1 MKTEINL
8 AIKRKKTSILISTA
22 KVKKL
27 RLFALI
33 FLFAVGGLSAVLFLI
48 IASSPLPSLRV
59 QEKEAVSTLGNYQ
72 VQFGKYLLIKDQLA
86 SIQKLLDSR
95 PDLSPSIDIFLS
107 LIPPEVTVSSVAF
120 TETTLSFGV
129 TTHSLS
135 ALESFFAA
143 VKEKAE
149 RNDVPPS
156 VATSPIS
163 YNPGTGEYG
172 FTIDFK

>member
-1 MKTEINL
+1 MNTEINL
-8 AIKRKKTSILISTA
+8 AIKRKKTGTLISIA

-27 RLFALI
+27 RLFGLI

-48 IASSPLPSLRV
+48 IAASPLPSLRQ
-59 QEKEAVSTLGNYQ
+59 QEQEAARTLNNYQ

-86 SIQKLLDSR
+86 SIQTLLDSR
-95 PDLSPSIDIFLS
+95 PGLSPSIDIFLS
-107 LIPPEVTVSSVAF
+107 LIPPEITVSSIAF

-135 ALESFFAA
+135 ALESFFTV

-149 RNDVPPS
+149 KKDVPSS
-156 VATSPIS
+156 VATGPIVYDS
-163 YNPGTGEYG
+163 ISGEYG